1 MHETSANSVGLPYT
15 STSEMSNMVA
25 KISLTLYTTVCFIS
39 VASAGVDVVW
49 YVSSNGSSNTTTCG
63 RTEVEPCDSLQRL
76 LSTNPIDVSHCYQP
90 LNDSATVS
98 TTVYFL
104 GGLNVIPPIC
114 LGNWTNLT
122 ISGRE
127 GTVIQSTKYVGPVD
141 SLMEFKG
148 CLNVS
153 VDNLTFDAMLSYV
166 GKSILTFTH
175 TKDLR
180 VSRCTVAGLASGSGV
195 SLFGNSGVVTIDGV
209 LFSGKGSPSNVSY
222 FLHALEVTQGISGLS
237 PYHFQLLIANCIFQ
251 DLANAEVLTDSYV
264 EIYQEAVGL
273 RLRFDAN
280 TTGNVV
286 TVQNSVFTRLRSTAS
301 NVVGVD
307 FDTASYGN
315 LVQFVGCEFRDNT
328 ARNGGGVSAYFWI
341 NSSNNALQVQDCN
354 FTNNTATLEGGG
366 ILGVFI
372 SEQVDNRL
380 EIKSSTFI
388 GNTATY
394 GAGVFILNNPAWYD
408 YTGATYNITPSLV
421 PVSISNC
428 TFTNNVAPVCEGIIS
443 VLRVLLYMN
452 GRRYVVKVL
461 QSNKQ
466 YHNCNIDFD
475 FRIHSTITHTAAV
488 L

>member
-1 MHETSANSVGLPYT
+1 MVVCLSAFR
-15 STSEMSNMVA
+15 A
-25 KISLTLYTTVCFIS
+25 
-39 VASAGVDVVW
+39 AGQQDVTW
-49 YVSSNGSSNTTTCG
+49 YVAPWGSRNVTTCG
-63 RTEVEPCDSLQRL
+63 RNESAPCDSLL
-76 LSTNPIDVSHCYQP
+76 TVLSQYPTSSTGCYQP
-90 LNDSATVS
+90 PNNTDVLS
-98 TTVYFL
+98 TTVFFI
-104 GGLNVIPPIC
+104 GGSIVEPAALCVT
-114 LGNWTNLT
+114 NWTNLS
-122 ISGRE
+122 I
-127 GTVIQSTKYVGPVD
+127 
-141 SLMEFKG
+141 
-148 CLNVS
+148 
-153 VDNLTFDAMLSYV
+153 V
-166 GKSILTFTH
+166 GKSNATINSNALVGAGVAFLQFTACSNVTLCGLTFLRSFIGSATVAF
-175 TKDLR
+175 TQCGNLAIRNCTFPVSATASTGIQIKDSSGFIGIDSVLLYGMQSAVNTVPAFR
-180 VSRCTVAGLASGSGV
+180 VSQGDDASPFNLVINNCTFRDILRDGEVDNSYSSGRGAVA
-195 SLFGNSGVVTIDGV
+195 
-209 LFSGKGSPSNVSY
+209 
-222 FLHALEVTQGISGLS
+222 
-237 PYHFQLLIANCIFQ
+237 
-251 DLANAEVLTDSYV
+251 
-264 EIYQEAVGL
+264 L
-273 RLRFDAN
+273 RMGFKSN

-328 ARNGGGVSAYFWI
+328 ARYGGGVSAYFWI

-466 YHNCNIDFD
+466 YCISN
-475 FRIHSTITHTAAV
+475 
-488 L
+488 